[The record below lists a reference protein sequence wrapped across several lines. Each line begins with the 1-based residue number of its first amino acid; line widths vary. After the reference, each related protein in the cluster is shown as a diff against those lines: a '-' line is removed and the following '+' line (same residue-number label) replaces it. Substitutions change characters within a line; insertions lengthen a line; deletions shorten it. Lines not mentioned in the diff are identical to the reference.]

1 MGQPLYVSEDGV
13 VVPSTDGGSG
23 GTLVSAS
30 PAPAPPAPAIESG
43 NAGGSLSS
51 VPSTELDAAVAE
63 LRDDAAEEAA
73 APLADERVRGAKK
86 FAFLAARWLAASAWA
101 VRFFAAFAAVAAAVS
116 LLPVGLP
123 LRMLKLSKLS

>member
-1 MGQPLYVSEDGV
+1 M
-13 VVPSTDGGSG
+13 PSTDGGSG

-73 APLADERVRGAKK
+73 APLADERVRGTKK
-86 FAFLAARWLAASAWA
+86 AALLAASWLAASVWA
-101 VRFFAAFAAVAAAVS
+101 VRCLADFAAVAAALSV
-116 LLPVGLP
+116 LPLGLP
-123 LRMLKLSKLS
+123 LPIAK